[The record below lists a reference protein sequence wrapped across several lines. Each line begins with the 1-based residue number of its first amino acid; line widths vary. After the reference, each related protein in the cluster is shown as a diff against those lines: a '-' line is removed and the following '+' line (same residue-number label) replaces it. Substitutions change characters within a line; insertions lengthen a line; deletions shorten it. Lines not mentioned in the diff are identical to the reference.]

1 MIDTHLHLDD
11 GKFATKVDEKTTLAE
26 SVIQSFDKN
35 GIEFVINNSCDMST
49 MRAGVELANKYDKIF
64 ATVGMHPHESKYF
77 NAEFVAAMEQY
88 AKNPKVVAVGEIG
101 LDYYYDLSDRQ
112 TQRDVFAE
120 QIEIADKLG
129 LPLTLHVRDA
139 YGDAWDILKAQKKH
153 LNNGVLWHCYS
164 GSAEFA
170 RQMVKE
176 GHYFAFGGA
185 ITFKNANKAD
195 VFEQIPIDKVLSE
208 TDSPY
213 MSPEPLRGKVNTP
226 LNIPI
231 IVSKIA
237 SFYGKTVQET
247 EAQIREN
254 TLRLFPK
261 IAHYINN

>member
-1 MIDTHLHLDD
+1 MIDSHLHLDD
-11 GKFATKVDEKTTLAE
+11 EKLSARGDEICDA
-26 SVIQSFDKN
+26 FDEN
-35 GIEFVINNSCDMST
+35 GIEFVINNSCDMPT
-49 MRAGVELANKYDKIF
+49 MVAGIDLANKYEKVF
-64 ATVGMHPHESKYF
+64 ATVGMHPHESKHF
-77 NAEFVAAMEQY
+77 DAEFVSAMEKY
-88 AKNPKVVAVGEIG
+88 AQHPKVVAVGEIG

-120 QIEIADKLG
+120 QIEIADKLH

-139 YGDAWDILKAQKKH
+139 YGDAWDILRAEKKH

-170 RQMVKE
+170 RQMAKE

-195 VFEQIPIDKVLSE
+195 VFGQVPLNRVLSE

-213 MSPEPLRGKVNTP
+213 MSPEPLRGRINTP

-231 IVSKIA
+231 IVAKIA
-237 SFYGKTVQET
+237 SFYGKSVEET

-254 TLRLFPK
+254 TLRMFPK
-261 IAHYINN
+261 IQKYIFK

>member
-11 GKFATKVDEKTTLAE
+11 SKLFSRVEEIYNGFDEHG
-26 SVIQSFDKN
+26 IQ
-35 GIEFVINNSCDMST
+35 FVINNSCDMQT
-49 MRAGVELANKYDKIF
+49 MLDGVELAERYDKVF
-64 ATVGMHPHESKYF
+64 ATVGMHPHESKFF
-77 NAEFVAAMEQY
+77 NTEFASAMEKY
-88 AKNPKVVAVGEIG
+88 AQHPKVVAVGEVG
-101 LDYYYDLSDRQ
+101 LDYYYDFSDRQ

-120 QIEIADKLG
+120 QIEIADKLH
-129 LPLTLHVRDA
+129 LPLTLHIRDA
-139 YGDAWDILKAQKKH
+139 YGDAWDILRAQKNH

-170 RQMVKE
+170 RQMARE

-185 ITFKNANKAD
+185 ITFKKANKAD
-195 VFEQIPIDKVLSE
+195 VFEQVPFDRVLSE

-213 MSPEPLRGKVNTP
+213 MSPEPLRGTVNTP

-231 IVSKIA
+231 IVAKIA
-237 SFYGKTVQET
+237 EFYGKSVEET

-261 IAHYINN
+261 IANYLSK

>member
-11 GKFATKVDEKTTLAE
+11 AKLKDKVDEIYNA
-26 SVIQSFDKN
+26 FDEY
-35 GIEFVINNSCDMST
+35 GIELVINNSCDMST
-49 MRAGVELANKYDKIF
+49 MLAGVALAKKYDRIF

-77 NAEFVAAMEQY
+77 NSEFVAQMQQLAHCD
-88 AKNPKVVAVGEIG
+88 KVVAVGEIG
-101 LDYYYDLSDRQ
+101 LDYYYDLSNRD

-120 QIEIADKLG
+120 QIEIADKLR

-139 YGDAWDILKAQKKH
+139 YGDAWDILRAQKRY
-153 LNNGVLWHCYS
+153 LNSGVLWHCYS

-170 RQMVKE
+170 RQLVKE

-185 ITFKNANKAD
+185 ITFKNANKGD
-195 VFEQIPIDKVLSE
+195 VFAQIPLDRVLSE

-226 LNIPI
+226 LNIPL
-231 IVSKIA
+231 IVNKIA
-237 SFYGKTVQET
+237 SYYNKDVKEV
-247 EAQIREN
+247 ENQIRDN

-261 IAHYINN
+261 IEQYLNK

>member
-1 MIDTHLHLDD
+1 MIDSHLHLDD
-11 GKFATKVDEKTTLAE
+11 EKLSSKVDEIYNALE
-26 SVIQSFDKN
+26 EN
-35 GIEFVINNSCDMST
+35 GIEFVINNSCDMPT
-49 MRAGVELANKYDKIF
+49 MIAGIKLVNKYEKVF
-64 ATVGMHPHESKYF
+64 ATVGMHPHESKHF
-77 NAEFVAAMEQY
+77 NEEFVSAMEKY
-88 AKNPKVVAVGEIG
+88 ATHDKVVAVGEIG

-112 TQRDVFAE
+112 TQRDVFAQ
-120 QIEIADKLG
+120 QIEIADKLH
-129 LPLTLHVRDA
+129 LPITLHVRDA
-139 YGDAWDILKAQKKH
+139 YGDAWDILRAQKKH

-170 RQMVKE
+170 RQMALE

-195 VFEQIPIDKVLSE
+195 VFAQVPFDRVLSE

-213 MSPEPLRGKVNTP
+213 MSPEPLRGRVNTP

-231 IVSKIA
+231 IVAKIA
-237 SFYGKTVQET
+237 SFYCKSVEET

-261 IAHYINN
+261 IKQYYE

>member
-1 MIDTHLHLDD
+1 MIDSHLHLDD
-11 GKFATKVDEKTTLAE
+11 EKLSAKVDEICDA
-26 SVIQSFDKN
+26 FDEN
-35 GIEFVINNSCDMST
+35 GIEFVINNSCDMPT
-49 MRAGVELANKYDKIF
+49 MVAGIDLANKYEKVF
-64 ATVGMHPHESKYF
+64 ATVGMHPHESKHF
-77 NAEFVAAMEQY
+77 DAEFVSAMEKY
-88 AKNPKVVAVGEIG
+88 AQHPKVVAVGEIG

-120 QIEIADKLG
+120 QIEIADKLH

-139 YGDAWDILKAQKKH
+139 YGDAWDILRAEKKY

-170 RQMVKE
+170 RQMAKE

-195 VFEQIPIDKVLSE
+195 VFGQVPLNRVLSE

-213 MSPEPLRGKVNTP
+213 MSPEPLRGRINTP

-231 IVSKIA
+231 IVAKIA
-237 SFYGKTVQET
+237 SFYGKSVEET

-254 TLRLFPK
+254 TLRMFPK
-261 IAHYINN
+261 IQKYIFK